1 MADNSEK
8 LCSDEHDKH
17 EKVIKEINNNS
28 ETVDYNGNDKTDPEI
43 LEAIIAS
50 LKDAEDAIVE
60 PRPKSSEKF
69 DSEENSSQSDHA
81 FNESKQNVE
90 ITKMDL
96 RLEELDDGLDHFSK
110 GAVSGSLKKNLQ
122 ENQCNS
128 ENQDQKVVV
137 KKSIKR
143 KKNDRVIMSAASV
156 KKAKGKQ
163 AETENDHEM
172 ESESYSDE
180 EDDVELPKGDTD
192 YKPGK
197 QNTVAFTR
205 SRRSNSKKE
214 LEVNFECSQCKFTSE
229 ILGELKIHQYSN
241 HEDSKAPSYLDM
253 AEAAVAKLGD
263 TSGVSELTISK
274 EVLFDNFDLIKSRE
288 EDKTR
293 ACQLLNQALEGGV
306 KLGRLKLSRRRN
318 GKERY
323 WVVPKERM
331 KLVLEKWRKF
341 DESVEF
347 VDSTGIIGKM
357 KATKNVKN
365 KIKIKSKV
373 AKNKKTIKP
382 KVTRVKVNPDDKDDS
397 DSDIA
402 ILDESLTSITKQRLI
417 RKNLYMTYIP
427 VPKAPVSI
435 SSLPSPPPLTSPG
448 SDEDEPHALLT
459 CPICFHSF
467 WYEYQTINH
476 MREKHHDD
484 ERVHKFAKKKL
495 QKQGSASVSWPTSS
509 RMEFQEPRNRSA
521 VVSTNDKTELQ
532 DANFEHQEPGSASVS
547 VLTKAKMELNEPRN
561 DSISVFVNDKME
573 LQELES
579 TSVPVATTAK
589 MEHQV
594 LARASVLVPTNAKM
608 EHQEPRNVSVSVPSH
623 KM

>member
-1 MADNSEK
+1 MANNCEK
-8 LCSDEHDKH
+8 SWADEHKH
-17 EKVIKEINNNS
+17 NELNNNS
-28 ETVDYNGNDKTDPEI
+28 ETVDYNGNDETDPEI
-43 LEAIIAS
+43 LEAIMAS
-50 LKDAEDAIVE
+50 LIDAEDAIVE
-60 PRPKSSEKF
+60 PQSDSSEKL
-69 DSEENSSQSDHA
+69 DSSLNSSQIDYD
-81 FNESKQNVE
+81 NIESKPTVE

-96 RLEELDDGLDHFSK
+96 KLEEVSEVLDHFSK
-110 GAVSGSLKKNLQ
+110 DTDSGSINKNK
-122 ENQCNS
+122 NQSNS
-128 ENQDQKVVV
+128 ENKKQPLLV
-137 KKSIKR
+137 KKAIKR
-143 KKNDRVIMSAASV
+143 KKNKSAIMSAASV
-156 KKAKGKQ
+156 KKVKGKLVN
-163 AETENDHEM
+163 TVINKSVGTKIGKIHY
-172 ESESYSDE
+172 SESLSHE
-180 EDDVELPKGDTD
+180 ECDVELSKGDTD

-197 QNTVAFTR
+197 QNAVAFTR

-274 EVLFDNFDLIKSRE
+274 DVLFDNFDLIKSRGD
-288 EDKTR
+288 DKTR
-293 ACQLLNQALEGGV
+293 ACQLLNQALKGGV

-365 KIKIKSKV
+365 KKKIQSNV
-373 AKNKKTIKP
+373 AKDKKKIKP
-382 KVTRVKVNPDDKDDS
+382 KVTSVKVNPDDKNDS

-427 VPKAPVSI
+427 APKAQVSI

-448 SDEDEPHALLT
+448 SDEDDSHALLT

-467 WYEYQTINH
+467 WYE
-476 MREKHHDD
+476 
-484 ERVHKFAKKKL
+484 
-495 QKQGSASVSWPTSS
+495 
-509 RMEFQEPRNRSA
+509 
-521 VVSTNDKTELQ
+521 
-532 DANFEHQEPGSASVS
+532 
-547 VLTKAKMELNEPRN
+547 
-561 DSISVFVNDKME
+561 
-573 LQELES
+573 
-579 TSVPVATTAK
+579 
-589 MEHQV
+589 
-594 LARASVLVPTNAKM
+594 
-608 EHQEPRNVSVSVPSH
+608 
-623 KM
+623 